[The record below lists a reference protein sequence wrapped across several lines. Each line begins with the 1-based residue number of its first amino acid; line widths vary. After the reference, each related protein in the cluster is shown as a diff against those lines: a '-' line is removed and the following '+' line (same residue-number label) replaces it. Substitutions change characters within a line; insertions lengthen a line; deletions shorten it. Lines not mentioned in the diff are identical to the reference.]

1 MRRVN
6 IDKLNFVAKALTEA
20 REELQ
25 DISDKTAALKSK
37 LRAIEKTF
45 NYSKGALKTW
55 QEWYVSSTEKRIIAL
70 EQENLELK
78 QKLKN

>member
-25 DISDKTAALKSK
+25 DISDKTAALRSK

-55 QEWYVSSTEKRIIAL
+55 QEWYVSSTEKKVRSL
-70 EQENLELK
+70 EDENEQLK
-78 QKLKN
+78 KQQA